1 MLTNQDKTF
10 QTNSD
15 TSSTSA
21 ELSEKT
27 IIIFDFDDT
36 LFCTKYLE
44 TFSLC
49 YEDIF
54 KSKVSLE
61 ELNPCLYKEIKELE
75 NEIIELFITL
85 KQFYDVIIISNADIK
100 WINNCL
106 IHFLDELREYI
117 VDNDIKIFSAKNNKI
132 SPKDWKVNCFKNV
145 IKELYKDEYEL
156 NIISIGDSNEEKK
169 AVMKFKNSKFIKM
182 ISYPSAKSIILELNY
197 LKNNIHN
204 IVLDNKIIHK
214 MKIEIKNNNIEINC
228 ISDKLNE
235 NMFINKKRKKD
246 NNYVDN

>member
-1 MLTNQDKTF
+1 MISTQTKTY
-10 QTNSD
+10 QVPSD
-15 TSSTSA
+15 TSSTSC
-21 ELSEKT
+21 ELFDRT
-27 IIIFDFDDT
+27 VIIFDFDDT
-36 LFCTKYLE
+36 LFCTKYLD

-54 KSKVSLE
+54 RYKVSLE

-75 NEIIELFITL
+75 NEIIELFINL
-85 KQFYDVIIISNADIK
+85 KQFYDIIIISNADIK

-117 VDNDIKIFSAKNNKI
+117 NDNNIKIYSAKNSKLKT
-132 SPKDWKVNCFKNV
+132 KDWKKVCFKKV
-145 IKELYKDEYEL
+145 IKELYKDEYDL

-169 AVMKFKNSKFIKM
+169 AVLNFKNSKFIKM

-204 IVLDNKIIHK
+204 IVLDDKIIHK

-228 ISDKLNE
+228 ISSNLTESIFLNR
-235 NMFINKKRKKD
+235 KKRND
-246 NNYVDN
+246 NDYGAN